1 MIFHCRQPLNN
12 TEVWKL
18 RPKSLGRLI
27 HVKEPQEKDYSGT
40 TDAQQELPGSGAS
53 LPAVR
58 ELSREK
64 TMGMELTWER
74 LKAGA

>member
-1 MIFHCRQPLNN
+1 MRFHCSQPLNDK
-12 TEVWKL
+12 EVWKL

-40 TDAQQELPGSGAS
+40 TDAQQESPGSGAS

-58 ELSREK
+58 ESSREK
-64 TMGMELTWER
+64 KMGMELTWER
-74 LKAGA
+74 LKAGP